1 MIKKLYKNEYGST
14 PRSDKG
20 LDTAAPEAPS
30 RPAAETA
37 KAKELDKKSEISDNY
52 DDDFDLDD
60 VNPVKGKTEAKK
72 EAAKKE
78 SSDDDWGLEDDWG
91 EPAPKKS
98 EPKEKEKASAPLNAK
113 SEIEKKKEEEESKRR
128 NMFDNKELEDLPTLG
143 EGKEEKI
150 KDEFNQVLSTSKE
163 NGGFL
168 ASMGL
173 KKGEGN
179 DESIIDD
186 SQEEDPHKKSD
197 LFDTSKDKI
206 AKGGKV

>member
-30 RPAAETA
+30 KPIETA
-37 KAKELDKKSEISDNY
+37 KAKEPDKKSDISDNY
-52 DDDFDLDD
+52 EDSFDDSPGLI
-60 VNPVKGKTEAKK
+60 KGKEADKKEAKK
-72 EAAKKE
+72 E
-78 SSDDDWGLEDDWG
+78 SDDDEWGLEGDWG
-91 EPAPKKS
+91 ENEPAVKSSVKKT
-98 EPKEKEKASAPLNAK
+98 EVQEKGKAGAK
-113 SEIEKKKEEEESKRR
+113 AEIEKEEKKRR
-128 NMFDNKELEDLPTLG
+128 DIFDNKELDDVPLLG

-173 KKGEGN
+173 KKGEVN
-179 DESIIDD
+179 DESLNDD
-186 SQEEDPHKKSD
+186 S
-197 LFDTSKDKI
+197 
-206 AKGGKV
+206 